1 MYAFSARHC
10 GPHSSSI
17 KQSILNW
24 HDRLLK
30 GRICKVMWR
39 TGKGNG
45 AHTIKLT
52 VIQTRTAISSS
63 RSQQISIIRKDG
75 ARTIIVLA
83 IRMTN
88 VFIKELVNLR
98 TVLLLMVKTVETSRF
113 SLLTVPL
120 LAGMQSFAVNVKG
133 ENNYNE
139 KATTSGTPHHLTLGS
154 QLRCVI
160 SHYFRKLTAFNSW
173 WIQDRQSISLIQ
185 S

>member
-1 MYAFSARHC
+1 MPGNICGLSARHC

-30 GRICKVMWR
+30 GRISKVMWR
-39 TGKGNG
+39 TRKGSG

-52 VIQTRTAISSS
+52 VIRARTAISSS

-83 IRMTN
+83 IRITN
-88 VFIKELVNLR
+88 VFIKESVNLR
-98 TVLLLMVKTVETSRF
+98 TALLLMVKTVELNII

-120 LAGMQSFAVNVKG
+120 LAGMQSFAVNVK
-133 ENNYNE
+133 E
-139 KATTSGTPHHLTLGS
+139 KIITM
-154 QLRCVI
+154 
-160 SHYFRKLTAFNSW
+160 RKLPRVVFPTSW
-173 WIQDRQSISLIQ
+173 HWVLDCDVSSPLISR

>member
-1 MYAFSARHC
+1 MPGNIYALSARRC
-10 GPHSSSI
+10 GPHSSSR
-17 KQSILNW
+17 KQSILNR

-30 GRICKVMWR
+30 GRISKVMWR

-52 VIQTRTAISSS
+52 VIRTRTAISSS

-98 TVLLLMVKTVETSRF
+98 TVLLLMVKTVETNRIK
-113 SLLTVPL
+113 LLTVPL
-120 LAGMQSFAVNVKG
+120 LAEMQSFAVNVK
-133 ENNYNE
+133 E
-139 KATTSGTPHHLTLGS
+139 KIITM
-154 QLRCVI
+154 
-160 SHYFRKLTAFNSW
+160 RKLRRVVLPTTWHWVVNCDVS
-173 WIQDRQSISLIQ
+173 SPLISR

>member
-1 MYAFSARHC
+1 MPGNIYALSARHC

-30 GRICKVMWR
+30 GRISKVMWR
-39 TGKGNG
+39 TGKENG

-52 VIQTRTAISSS
+52 AIRTRTAIRSS
-63 RSQQISIIRKDG
+63 RSQQISKIREDG
-75 ARTIIVLA
+75 PRTIIVLA

-88 VFIKELVNLR
+88 VFIKELVKLR
-98 TVLLLMVKTVETSRF
+98 TVLLLMVKTVESNRI

-120 LAGMQSFAVNVKG
+120 LTGIQSFAVNVK
-133 ENNYNE
+133 E
-139 KATTSGTPHHLTLGS
+139 KIITM
-154 QLRCVI
+154 
-160 SHYFRKLTAFNSW
+160 RKLRRVVLPTTWHRVLNCDVS
-173 WIQDRQSISLIQ
+173 SPLISR

>member
-1 MYAFSARHC
+1 MPGNIYTLSARHC
-10 GPHSSSI
+10 GPHSSSM

-30 GRICKVMWR
+30 GRISTVMWK
-39 TGKGNG
+39 TEKGNA

-52 VIQTRTAISSS
+52 VIRTRTAISSS
-63 RSQQISIIRKDG
+63 RSQQISIMRKDG

-98 TVLLLMVKTVETSRF
+98 TVLLLMVKTVETNRI

-120 LAGMQSFAVNVKG
+120 LAGMQSFAVNVK
-133 ENNYNE
+133 E
-139 KATTSGTPHHLTLGS
+139 KIVTM
-154 QLRCVI
+154 
-160 SHYFRKLTAFNSW
+160 RKLRRVVLPTTWHWVLNCDVS
-173 WIQDRQSISLIQ
+173 SPLISR